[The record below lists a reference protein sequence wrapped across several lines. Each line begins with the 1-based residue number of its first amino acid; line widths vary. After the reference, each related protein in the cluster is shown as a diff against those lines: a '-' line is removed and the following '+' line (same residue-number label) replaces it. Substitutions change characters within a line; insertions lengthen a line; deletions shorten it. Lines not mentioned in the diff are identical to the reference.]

1 VKKKWIWIIVVLL
14 VVAGVVAAFIFL
26 RGEDDDGITLVEV
39 ERGEIVDKAI
49 AIGQIDPRHEV
60 GVKSKISGIVKEI
73 YVEVGDRV
81 TVGQPLIDIA
91 PEPTPLELTQARKEL
106 EIEEVNLANARKEM
120 DRAGDLL
127 AGTLIS
133 QREHDESE
141 RRFEEAKLKVQ
152 LAQERLS
159 LIEEGRTKLADRV
172 VDSVV
177 KAPISGTVLERMV
190 NAGDPVVPLTPFQAG
205 TSLFTLAD
213 MGDLLFKGTVDEID
227 VGRLTPGMEAAIQVG
242 AIPETTVT
250 GRLTRLSP
258 KARKKDNATVF
269 DVEVEISDA
278 GGALLRAGY
287 SANADVVIQKKSDI
301 LFIPERL
308 ITFRDEG
315 PIVEV
320 QVSHGKIEERSI
332 TVGLSDGIRIEVT
345 EALSEGDKLV
355 ERPPKE
361 IE

>member
-1 VKKKWIWIIVVLL
+1 MKKKWIWIIVILL
-14 VVAGVVAAFIFL
+14 VLAGGSAAFHFL
-26 RGEDDDGITLVEV
+26 GGEDEDGITLVDV

-73 YVEVGDRV
+73 YVEGGDRV
-81 TVGQPLIDIA
+81 AAGQPLIDIS
-91 PEPTPLELTQARKEL
+91 PEPTPLERTQARKEL
-106 EIEEVNLANARKEM
+106 EIAEVNLSNARKEM
-120 DRAGDLL
+120 DRASDLL
-127 AGTLIS
+127 DGTLIS
-133 QREHDESE
+133 RREYDESE
-141 RRFEEAKLKVQ
+141 RRFEETRLKVQ
-152 LAQERLS
+152 LARDRLS
-159 LIEEGRTKLADRV
+159 LIEEGRTRLADRI

-177 KAPISGTVLERMV
+177 KAPIAGTVLERMV
-190 NAGDPVVPLTPFQAG
+190 NAGDPVVPLTSFQAG
-205 TSLFTLAD
+205 TVLFTLAD

-227 VGRLTPGMEAAIQVG
+227 VGRLTPGMEASIQVG
-242 AIPETTVT
+242 AIPESMVT

-269 DVEVEISDA
+269 DVEVEITDS
-278 GGALLRAGY
+278 GNALLRAGY
-287 SANADVVIQKKSDI
+287 SANADVVIQKKSDV

-315 PIVEV
+315 PMVEV
-320 QVSHGKIEERSI
+320 QLSPGEIEERTI

-345 EALSEGDKLV
+345 EGLSQGDNLV